1 MAEHRFPGNLDPKAE
16 EFRPR
21 NPSTNPANQVLLFGP
36 PPPPV
41 PVPVPTP
48 LPQVYYPYTS
58 PYHHHHPHM
67 SEVQVLPFGD
77 GSLGYPQFSSC
88 APATYV
94 SSGSAVGPAAVAVR
108 VPAPATSAISTRA
121 VLLSSVPSEM
131 NESMVRRELEAFG
144 EVRGVQMERLY
155 DGIVTVHFYDLRHA
169 ENALREIRDQHMQQ
183 QTRLRDYHFMIS
195 NSTTSSTIATTNASL
210 VVPNSGLEEYN
221 WATSVLLP
229 PPIPPPARGLLA
241 GRAVWA
247 QFVIPATNSVPD
259 GYNQGTI
266 VIFNLDS
273 EVTAS
278 TLQDIFQSFGPIKE
292 LRETP
297 SKKHQKFVEFFDVR
311 DAAKALVEMNGR
323 EINGKQIV
331 IEFSRPGG
339 HSRKFINAVTT
350 TTHHKYSPPVARK
363 LSNIP
368 PRAYAAAAQTHQAQ
382 FPVRKSSF
390 GKGNSN
396 KGGSSSSTVQ
406 SVERKMASVNLGYN
420 NSLCINGGAATDR
433 DRDSHGAV
441 LKRLSRKTHHS
452 NTQSSSNQL
461 LPPSAPPLPPPVLQS
476 QQQSPTPVLRGR
488 SRKGMKQGKK
498 LDSRFLISEEAMTES
513 NCRDTRTTVM
523 IKNIPNKY
531 SQKLLLNM
539 LDNHCIHCNEQ
550 IANED
555 RGGMDD
561 QPFSSYD
568 FVYLPIDFNNKCNVG
583 YGFVNMTSPE
593 ATWRLYKAFHLQ
605 HWEVFNSRKICE
617 VTYARVQGLEALK
630 EHFKNSKF
638 PCEMDHYLPVVFSPP
653 RDGKLLTEPLPIA
666 GQTTKP
672 SQPFPI
678 GRDDDDH
685 DHQQHEILDGHDHE
699 VSENDIMNEDVFDG
713 SNEDEEDDDD
723 DFVAASG
730 DQLSLNSTGFSSGQ
744 NGGVAS
750 DDE

>member
-21 NPSTNPANQVLLFGP
+21 NPSTNPTNQVLLFP
-36 PPPPV
+36 PPPP
-41 PVPVPTP
+41 PPP

-58 PYHHHHPHM
+58 PYHHHHHPHM
-67 SEVQVLPFGD
+67 GEVQVLPYGD
-77 GSLGYPQFSSC
+77 GSMGYPQFSSC
-88 APATYV
+88 APAAYV
-94 SSGSAVGPAAVAVR
+94 SAESAVGPTAVTVR

-121 VLLSSVPSEM
+121 ILLSSVPCEVSE
-131 NESMVRRELEAFG
+131 SIVRRELEAFG

-195 NSTTSSTIATTNASL
+195 SSNNTTTNTNIR
-210 VVPNSGLEEYN
+210 NSGFEELN
-221 WATSVLLP
+221 WATSSLLLSP
-229 PPIPPPARGLLA
+229 PPIPPPAPGLIA
-241 GRAVWA
+241 GRPVWA
-247 QFVIPATNSVPD
+247 QFVIPTTNSVQD

-273 EVTAS
+273 EITAS
-278 TLQDIFQSFGPIKE
+278 ILQDIFQAFGPIKE

-297 SKKHQKFVEFFDVR
+297 SKKHQKFVEFFDIR
-311 DAAKALVEMNGR
+311 DAAKALMEMNGR

-339 HSRKFINAVTT
+339 GHSRKFINSLTT
-350 TTHHKYSPPVARK
+350 TTTHHHKYSPPPARK
-363 LSNIP
+363 LGNIP
-368 PRAYAAAAQTHQAQ
+368 PRAYAAQAQ
-382 FPVRKSSF
+382 FPVRK
-390 GKGNSN
+390 GNSN
-396 KGGSSSSTVQ
+396 KGCSSS
-406 SVERKMASVNLGYN
+406 KMGSDNV
-420 NSLCINGGAATDR
+420 CINGGVATDR
-433 DRDSHGAV
+433 DRESHGGGAV
-441 LKRLSRKTHHS
+441 LKRLSRKTHNS
-452 NTQSSSNQL
+452 INTQQL
-461 LPPSAPPLPPPVLQS
+461 LPSSSPPPAVVQS
-476 QQQSPTPVLRGR
+476 QQQIPVTVLRSR

-498 LDSRFLISEEAMTES
+498 FDSRFLISEEAMTES

-550 IANED
+550 IANEEH
-555 RGGMDD
+555 GGGNE

-653 RDGKLLTEPLPIA
+653 RDGKLLTEPLAIA
-666 GQTTKP
+666 GQTTNNNNNKTS
-672 SQPFPI
+672 SQLIPI
-678 GRDDDDH
+678 GHDDDH
-685 DHQQHEILDGHDHE
+685 DHDHKILDGHDHE
-699 VSENDIMNEDVFDG
+699 EVSDDQ
-713 SNEDEEDDDD
+713 DEEDL
-723 DFVAASG
+723 DFVAVAG
-730 DQLSLNSTGFSSGQ
+730 DQLSLNSTGCSSSQ
-744 NGGVAS
+744 NGGVES
-750 DDE
+750 DDDVDE